1 MTYQKNSQPGSSDRP
16 VSGASAT
23 GASLSEAASNGSTPR
38 TGPDRSTPLVESVH
52 RTVPVQTGSQRS
64 IPKQAS
70 PAQVDQVIASALPL
84 TGIVPVIEAP
94 ASKGSSESQQPRE
107 SGFAEATRVAGVVM
121 AGLFFVG
128 IGLGVVIHSYGFP
141 IWLAVTLPAIVFA
154 GSVEFVLL
162 DMMSLHASLGSI
174 ALMTL
179 LVNSRHL
186 MYGLSYPIERVRGP
200 LAKFYSVYTL
210 TDEAYV
216 LNSGPN
222 RHTLRD
228 SRILWIHAGMH
239 VSVICGTLLGY
250 VLGVSFLSE
259 LKGLGFVMTALF
271 AILTVDAYRESKDRL
286 TALIALVAAAA
297 GLLIA
302 PQSMLVVSMVV
313 YLALLVVRFAV
324 QKHRGTLPEHMLV
337 ADENPVSTP
346 ER

>member
-1 MTYQKNSQPGSSDRP
+1 MAVVLPG
-16 VSGASAT
+16 
-23 GASLSEAASNGSTPR
+23 
-38 TGPDRSTPLVESVH
+38 
-52 RTVPVQTGSQRS
+52 
-64 IPKQAS
+64 
-70 PAQVDQVIASALPL
+70 
-84 TGIVPVIEAP
+84 
-94 ASKGSSESQQPRE
+94 
-107 SGFAEATRVAGVVM
+107 
-121 AGLFFVG
+121 
-128 IGLGVVIHSYGFP
+128 
-141 IWLAVTLPAIVFA
+141 IVFA

-162 DMMSLHASLGSI
+162 DMMSLHASLVSI

-186 MYGLSYPIERVRGP
+186 MYGLSYPIERVRHP

-216 LNSGPN
+216 LNSGPD
-222 RHTLRD
+222 RHTLRG
-228 SRILWIHAGMH
+228 SRILWIHAGMQ

-286 TALIALVAAAA
+286 TAVIALVAAAA

-313 YLALLVVRFAV
+313 YLSLLVVRYAV
-324 QKHRGTLPEHMLV
+324 QKRRGTLPEHMLV
-337 ADENPVSTP
+337 ADHDGGSEQT
-346 ER
+346 R